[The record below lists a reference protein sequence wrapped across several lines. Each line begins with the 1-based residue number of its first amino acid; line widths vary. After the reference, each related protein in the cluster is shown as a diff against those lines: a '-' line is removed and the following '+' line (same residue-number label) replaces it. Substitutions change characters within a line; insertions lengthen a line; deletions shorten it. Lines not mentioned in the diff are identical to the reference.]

1 MVRHSLSL
9 LAAVACLATAP
20 LMAQEPAATAPP
32 APQPQVVA
40 RPAPGPRVE
49 PGFRSYQPSLARDE
63 AAVATAAAADRTV
76 ITISTLGL
84 VLLVVLLIILLT

>member
-1 MVRHSLSL
+1 MVRHSLSM

-20 LMAQEPAATAPP
+20 LMAQEPAVATP
-32 APQPQVVA
+32 APQTEVAA
-40 RPAPGPRVE
+40 RPASGPRLE

-63 AAVATAAAADRTV
+63 AALATAAAADRTV

-84 VLLVVLLIILLT
+84 VLLVVLLIILLS